1 MPPPR
6 PFTTPA
12 TLPGFR
18 TTTDLRP
25 GTGATITKPSHT
37 TAATNTRATNPGG
50 IVTATNPGDV
60 ITAANPGDVITAASP
75 ENAQQ
80 NEHVAGSLTAIP
92 RRSRKWGFSPHRRQQ
107 PQAQPATCCKNKAG
121 TTTPENEP
129 TATNPEPKT
138 MTATHNSKIG
148 ATNPKNET
156 PATNPGPKSEATTCH
171 AETGATNR
179 GNRTAATN
187 PRIET
192 GKPNRENETRATN
205 PGGVGGFAPHI
216 GGFGGSSPRVT
227 KNDPGGRKRQLPTS
241 QGQSFVGKGG
251 VEPPRPFGHTDLN
264 RARLP
269 FRHLPVADAPVS
281 RCCERLARNRQCY

>member
-6 PFTTPA
+6 PPTTPA

-18 TTTDLRP
+18 TTTDLSI
-25 GTGATITKPSHT
+25 GIGIGIGIGATITKPSPT
-37 TAATNTRATNPGG
+37 T
-50 IVTATNPGDV
+50 TATNPEPKTGATNAAGEV
-60 ITAANPGDVITAASP
+60 TAADP

-80 NEHVAGSLTAIP
+80 NEHVAGSLAVP
-92 RRSRKWGFSPHRRQQ
+92 PHRSRRWGFSPHRHQQ
-107 PQAQPATCCKNKAG
+107 PQAQPATCFKNEARA
-121 TTTPENEP
+121 TTPENET

-138 MTATHNSKIG
+138 RAATCNSKPA
-148 ATNPKNET
+148 ATNPKNKT
-156 PATNPGPKSEATTCH
+156 AATNPGPKTGATTRKYK
-171 AETGATNR
+171 AAATNPEIGTGATNP
-179 GNRTAATN
+179 GH
-187 PRIET
+187 ET
-192 GKPNRENETRATN
+192 GTINRKNETRATN
-205 PGGVGGFAPHI
+205 PGGVGGFAPHS

-227 KNDPGGRKRQLPTS
+227 TRRPRGGSQRLPTS
-241 QGQSFVGKGG
+241 QPLRRVGKGG